1 MTIWTGFADNLA
13 QTRKKCTPVSEARK
27 PRDKHYTN
35 ILQAAEQE
43 FALHG
48 LKGARMQAIA
58 DRAGLP
64 KANIHY
70 YFNNK
75 ASLYQAVLNNI
86 MATWNDFFE
95 DVTVKDDPAI
105 SLDTFIRQKIRLSIE
120 QPTASRLFANEIIQG
135 APYLNTYLH
144 DTLRPWV
151 EDRASIIQGW
161 IDAGHM
167 PDTDPVLLIFMI
179 WATTQH
185 YADFQAQVLGVLDE
199 EQYSP
204 EMIERIADF
213 TSETILRGCGLT
225 PPGKHY

>member
-1 MTIWTGFADNLA
+1 M
-13 QTRKKCTPVSEARK
+13 SEARK
-27 PRDKHYTN
+27 PRDKHYNN
-35 ILQAAEQE
+35 ILGAAREE

-75 ASLYQAVLNNI
+75 VSLYQAVLNHI
-86 MATWNDFFE
+86 METWNDFFN
-95 DVTVKDDPAI
+95 DVDVKDDPAI

-135 APYLNTYLH
+135 APYLSDYLQGVM
-144 DTLRPWV
+144 RPWV
-151 EDRASIIQGW
+151 KNRAAIIQGW
-161 IDAGHM
+161 IDTGRM
-167 PDTDPVLLIFMI
+167 QNTDPELLIFMI

-185 YADFQAQVLGVLDE
+185 YADFQSQVLSILDE
-199 EQYSP
+199 NDYSE
-204 EMIERIADF
+204 EMIERIAGF
-213 TSETILRGCGLT
+213 VSSTILQGLGLT
-225 PPGKHY
+225 PPQPG